1 MTPWQQTTLGDLL
14 RSGGSI
20 KTGPFGTTLKASEYA
35 QFGVPVISVGE
46 VGYGS
51 LQLRADTPR
60 VSTETTDRLS
70 EYLLETGDI
79 VFGRKG
85 AVDRSAQVKD
95 TEHGWFL
102 GSDGIRVRLPESIS
116 SSFIAYQLQREST
129 KRWLLQHASGSTML
143 SLNQKI
149 LDRIPLSLP
158 PLSVQEA
165 IAEVLGALDDKI
177 AANTQLIA
185 TIDSLAQAQFHA
197 ALHDSQPQPLSSLAN
212 FVNGKAFTKG
222 ASGTGRVVVR
232 IAELNSGI
240 GKSTV
245 FSDAEVDDKHVARPG
260 DILFAWSGSL
270 TLHRWFRDEAIV
282 NQHIFKVIPN
292 EGIADWL
299 IYELLRNKI
308 EDFKMIAA
316 DKATTMG
323 HIQRKHLDELVLVPS
338 EVAQG
343 EIAPLME
350 SLWQTALT
358 AEREN
363 LTLAATRDA
372 LLPQLMSGKLRVK
385 DAEPALEDV
394 L

>member
-1 MTPWQQTTLGDLL
+1 MLRTQSIRLGDVIRVKHGFAFPGKEFSDNLSYPTLLTPGNFAVGGGFQDAKPKTFLGDFPTEYELKPGDLVITMTDLSKGGDTLGLPAL
-14 RSGGSI
+14 IPNGRPYLHNQRIG
-20 KTGPFGTTLKASEYA
+20 LVE
-35 QFGVPVISVGE
+35 VI
-46 VGYGS
+46 
-51 LQLRADTPR
+51 DPNR
-60 VSTETTDRLS
+60 VSKPFLAY
-70 EYLLETGDI
+70 YLRTPLY
-79 VFGRKG
+79 
-85 AVDRSAQVKD
+85 RSYI
-95 TEHGWFL
+95 L
-102 GSDGIRVRLPESIS
+102 G
-116 SSFIAYQLQREST
+116 T
-129 KRWLLQHASGSTML
+129 ASGSTVRHT
-143 SLNQKI
+143 SPS
-149 LDRIPLSLP
+149 RIESFNAVLP
-158 PLSVQEA
+158 TLTEQRA

-177 AANTQLIA
+177 AANTKLIA
-185 TIDSLAQAQFHA
+185 TVDSLAQAQFHA
-197 ALHDSQPQPLSSLAN
+197 ALHNSQPQPLSSLAS

-270 TLHRWFRDEAIV
+270 TIHRWFRDEAIV

-323 HIQRKHLDELVLVPS
+323 HIQRKHLDEPVLLPS
-338 EVAQG
+338 EEAQR
-343 EIAPLME
+343 EIATLME
-350 SLWQTALT
+350 SLWQSALT
-358 AEREN
+358 AEREK

-385 DAEPALEDV
+385 DIENVVEDM